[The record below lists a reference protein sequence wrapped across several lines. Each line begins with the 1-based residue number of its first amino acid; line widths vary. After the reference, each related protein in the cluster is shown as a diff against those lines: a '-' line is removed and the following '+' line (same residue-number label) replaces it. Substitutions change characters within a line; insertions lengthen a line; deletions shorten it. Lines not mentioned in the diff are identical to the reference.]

1 MTANTPFDKR
11 NLGQP
16 AAVHLMAGF
25 YFPLFVPRITLVE
38 PLGSRTLIF
47 LEAQG
52 QEIRSVIQG
61 EFRFK
66 EGESVHVTF
75 QMEKRRHFSLTA
87 GKRI

>member
-1 MTANTPFDKR
+1 MTANTPPDKR

-16 AAVHLMAGF
+16 TAAHLMVGF
-25 YFPLFVPRITLVE
+25 YFPLFVPRITLIE
-38 PLGSRTLIF
+38 PLGSHTLIF

-52 QEIRSVIQG
+52 QEIRPVIQG

-87 GKRI
+87 GKI